1 VRYLHLHKGGDLP
14 VTGMMPLTPEEQ
26 AFVEQNM
33 KLLSQFMR
41 RYDLGPEYYG
51 RLGLHFTQVAVR
63 YLREKELRRFSF
75 STVVWMRL
83 RTELSHIM
91 REELRAP
98 QVISLEEQY
107 YPEGRED
114 EYESLLWHMIS
125 QLLTPRQQQVLR
137 LRLDGK
143 TNVEIAN
150 ECGISRKAVEHLF
163 ARIRARVEKLIDD
176 TS

>member
-1 VRYLHLHKGGDLP
+1 M
-14 VTGMMPLTPEEQ
+14 TGMMPLTPEEQ

-33 KLLSQFMR
+33 KLLNQFIR
-41 RYDLGPEYYG
+41 RYNLGTEHYG
-51 RLGLHFTQVAVR
+51 RLALQFTQIGVR
-63 YLREKELRRFSF
+63 YLREEELRRFSF

-98 QVISLEEQY
+98 QVISFEEQY

-114 EYESLLWHMIS
+114 EYESLLWHMIC

-143 TNVEIAN
+143 TNVEIAD

-163 ARIRARVEKLIDD
+163 ARIRARMKKLIDD

>member
-1 VRYLHLHKGGDLP
+1 
-14 VTGMMPLTPEEQ
+14 MTPEEQ

-33 KLLSQFMR
+33 NLLYQFVR
-41 RYDLGPEYYG
+41 RYDLGSEHYG
-51 RLGLHFTQVAVR
+51 RLALHFTKIAVR
-63 YLREKELRRFSF
+63 YLREEELRRFSF
-75 STVVWMRL
+75 STVAWMRL

-98 QVISLEEQY
+98 EVVSFEDQY
-107 YPEGRED
+107 YPEGKED
-114 EYESLLWHMIS
+114 KYESLLWHMIS

-143 TNVEIAN
+143 TNVEIAD

-163 ARIRARVEKLIDD
+163 ARIRARMEKLIDD

>member
-1 VRYLHLHKGGDLP
+1 M
-14 VTGMMPLTPEEQ
+14 TGITPLTPEEQ
-26 AFVEQNM
+26 AFVERNL
-33 KLLSQFMR
+33 KLLNQFMR
-41 RYDLGPEYYG
+41 RYSLGLEHYG
-51 RLGLHFTQVAVR
+51 RLALQFTQIAVR
-63 YLREKELRRFSF
+63 YLREEELRRFSF
-75 STVVWMRL
+75 STVAWMRL

-98 QVISLEEQY
+98 EVVSFDDQY

-143 TNVEIAN
+143 TNVEIAD

-163 ARIRARVEKLIDD
+163 ARIRARMKKLIDD

>member
-1 VRYLHLHKGGDLP
+1 M
-14 VTGMMPLTPEEQ
+14 TGMMPLTPEEQ
-26 AFVEQNM
+26 AFVEQNL
-33 KLLSQFMR
+33 KLLNQFVR
-41 RYDLGPEYYG
+41 RYGLGSEYYG
-51 RLGLHFTQVAVR
+51 RLALQFMQIAVR
-63 YLREKELRRFSF
+63 YLREDELRRFSF

-91 REELRAP
+91 REEMRAA
-98 QVISLEEQY
+98 QVISFEDQY

-114 EYESLLWHMIS
+114 EYESLLWHTIC

-143 TNVEIAN
+143 TNVEIAD

-163 ARIRARVEKLIDD
+163 ARIRARMKKLIDD

>member
-1 VRYLHLHKGGDLP
+1 M
-14 VTGMMPLTPEEQ
+14 TGITPLTPEEQ
-26 AFVEQNM
+26 AFVERNL
-33 KLLSQFMR
+33 KLLNQFMR
-41 RYDLGPEYYG
+41 RYSLGLEHYG
-51 RLGLHFTQVAVR
+51 RLALHFTQIAVR
-63 YLREKELRRFSF
+63 YLREEELRRFSF
-75 STVVWMRL
+75 STVAWMRL
-83 RTELSHIM
+83 RTELSHLM

-98 QVISLEEQY
+98 EVVSFDDQY

-143 TNVEIAN
+143 TNVEIAD

-163 ARIRARVEKLIDD
+163 ARIRARMKKLIDD

>member
-1 VRYLHLHKGGDLP
+1 MKDML
-14 VTGMMPLTPEEQ
+14 PLTPEEQ

-33 KLLSQFMR
+33 PLLKKFMF
-41 RYDLGPEYYG
+41 RYGLGTEHYG
-51 RLGLHFTQVAVR
+51 RLAVQFTQIAAR
-63 YLREKELRRFSF
+63 YLREEQLRRFSF
-75 STVVWMRL
+75 STVAWMRL

-91 REELRAP
+91 REELRTP
-98 QVISLEEQY
+98 QLIPYEEQY
-107 YPEGRED
+107 DPVGKED
-114 EYESLLWHMIS
+114 ECEALLWHMIS

-143 TNVEIAN
+143 NNAEIAD

-163 ARIRARVEKLIDD
+163 SRIRARMTKLIDD

>member
-1 VRYLHLHKGGDLP
+1 M
-14 VTGMMPLTPEEQ
+14 TGITPLTPEEQ
-26 AFVEQNM
+26 AFVEQNL
-33 KLLSQFMR
+33 KLLNQFMR
-41 RYDLGPEYYG
+41 RYSLGLEHYG
-51 RLGLHFTQVAVR
+51 RLALHFTQIAVR
-63 YLREKELRRFSF
+63 YLREEELRRFTF
-75 STVVWMRL
+75 STVAWMRL

-98 QVISLEEQY
+98 EVVSFDDQY

-143 TNVEIAN
+143 TNVEIAD

-163 ARIRARVEKLIDD
+163 ARIRARMKKLIDD

>member
-1 VRYLHLHKGGDLP
+1 M
-14 VTGMMPLTPEEQ
+14 TGITPLTPEEQ
-26 AFVEQNM
+26 AFVERNL
-33 KLLSQFMR
+33 KLLNQFMR
-41 RYDLGPEYYG
+41 RYSLGLEHYG
-51 RLGLHFTQVAVR
+51 RLALHFTQIAVR
-63 YLREKELRRFSF
+63 YLREEELRHFSF
-75 STVVWMRL
+75 STVAWMRL

-98 QVISLEEQY
+98 EVVSFDDQY

-114 EYESLLWHMIS
+114 EYESLLCHMIS
-125 QLLTPRQQQVLR
+125 QLLTPRQLQVLR

-143 TNVEIAN
+143 TNVEIAD

-163 ARIRARVEKLIDD
+163 ARIRARMKKLIDD

>member
-1 VRYLHLHKGGDLP
+1 MND
-14 VTGMMPLTPEEQ
+14 MQPLTHEERT
-26 AFVEQNM
+26 FVEQNM
-33 KLLSQFMR
+33 NLLNEFMC
-41 RYDLGPEYYG
+41 RYRLGSEHYG
-51 RLGLHFTQVAVR
+51 RLALHFTQVAVR
-63 YLREKELRRFSF
+63 YQREEQLRRFSF

-91 REELRAP
+91 REELRKP
-98 QVISLEEQY
+98 QVVSFEEQY

-114 EYESLLWHMIS
+114 EYESLLWHMMT

-143 TNVEIAN
+143 TNVEIAD

-163 ARIRARVEKLIDD
+163 ARIRARIKDQIDD

>member
-1 VRYLHLHKGGDLP
+1 M
-14 VTGMMPLTPEEQ
+14 TGIAPLTPEEQ
-26 AFVEQNM
+26 AFVERNM
-33 KLLSQFMR
+33 KLLIQFMR
-41 RYDLGPEYYG
+41 RYGLGSEYYG
-51 RLGLHFTQVAVR
+51 RLALHFTQIAVR
-63 YLREKELRRFSF
+63 YLREEELRRFSF
-75 STVVWMRL
+75 STVAWMRL

-98 QVISLEEQY
+98 EVVSFEDQY
-107 YPEGRED
+107 NPEGRED

-143 TNVEIAN
+143 TNVEIAD

-163 ARIRARVEKLIDD
+163 ARIRARIEKFVDD

>member
-1 VRYLHLHKGGDLP
+1 MKDML
-14 VTGMMPLTPEEQ
+14 PLTPEEQ

-33 KLLSQFMR
+33 PLLKKFMFS
-41 RYDLGPEYYG
+41 YGLGTEHYG
-51 RLGLHFTQVAVR
+51 RLAVHFTQIAAR
-63 YLREKELRRFSF
+63 YLREEQLRHFSF
-75 STVVWMRL
+75 STVAWIRL

-91 REELRAP
+91 REELRKP
-98 QVISLEEQY
+98 QVVSFEEQY

-114 EYESLLWHMIS
+114 EYESLLWHMMT

-143 TNVEIAN
+143 TNVEIAD

-163 ARIRARVEKLIDD
+163 ARIRARIKKQIDD

>member
-1 VRYLHLHKGGDLP
+1 MID
-14 VTGMMPLTPEEQ
+14 MQPLTPEER

-33 KLLSQFMR
+33 KLLNDFVC
-41 RYDLGPEYYG
+41 RYKLGAEHYG
-51 RLGLHFTQVAVR
+51 RLALHFTQVAVR
-63 YLREKELRRFSF
+63 YQREERFRRFSF
-75 STVVWMRL
+75 STVAWMRL

-91 REELRAP
+91 RERLKTP
-98 QVISLEEQY
+98 QVVSFEDQY

-114 EYESLLWHMIS
+114 EYESLLWHMMT

-143 TNVEIAN
+143 TNVEIAD

-163 ARIRARVEKLIDD
+163 ARIRARIKKQIDD